1 MAYEERQDEA
11 SFLRAHEVV
20 EHQLAIGENARL
32 HVDHG
37 YLQEVRGR
45 VAIREALRSYERAL
59 ALDPAFERAHS
70 QRIQALAALGQ
81 AHDAVRVY
89 ERRLSDEPHSVGA
102 HRCLAPAYVAAGA
115 FEQAAGVVDRG
126 RDLGPDAGLLDLR
139 GDALACQGR
148 SEDALATWS

>member
-1 MAYEERQDEA
+1 M
-11 SFLRAHEVV
+11 S
-20 EHQLAIGENARL
+20 ARL
-32 HVDHG
+32 
-37 YLQEVRGR
+37 
-45 VAIREALRSYERAL
+45 RSTPRLSART
-59 ALDPAFERAHS
+59 ASGFRPWPPSAKPTMR
-70 QRIQALAALGQ
+70 
-81 AHDAVRVY
+81 VRVY